1 LQYCN
6 KIIDY
11 RRAYVGV
18 LSEMSALKGA
28 RGMII
33 GLTGSIAS
41 GKSTVAKMLK
51 EYGLPIVDADVVAR
65 LVVEPGT
72 PTLQKIV
79 EAFGEEALTDDGAM
93 NRQQIGAIIFHD
105 EEKRTLLNSII
116 HPAIRQEM
124 LRQRDEHLEN
134 GAKTVIMDIPL
145 LFESQLQHFVE
156 KILVVSV
163 SEVTQL
169 NRLMERNQLTEE
181 EASARIASQLPLS
194 VKELGADAVINN
206 NGTIEETAEQLEDIL
221 RNWNVI

>member
-1 LQYCN
+1 
-6 KIIDY
+6 
-11 RRAYVGV
+11 
-18 LSEMSALKGA
+18 
-28 RGMII
+28 MII

-105 EEKRTLLNSII
+105 EEKRKLLNSII